1 MSKFFLVFVKNSLFL
16 IIYFVLLQSDLPP
29 WITRL
34 RMWDS
39 YGTYVPIK
47 QTSVTTGQPPP
58 PPPVASSADGGK
70 PTILDQS
77 SNSNSYYYSPQNP
90 KMGKNLRVNIDNAW
104 NPVDTYIY
112 GPTQSSIFN
121 QENKYS
127 GYQQTGGSSGVGGG
141 SSAAAKHG
149 GSVGLS
155 SVKESL
161 NYISSKTSKDNQQQ
175 QGGGGSGGSGEKTAL
190 ALMSTKGK
198 RRLMLEIYDYET
210 PKLCDHTAISSTG
223 NTLGLNRLRPCS
235 PLESYVSTGRDLVS
249 ACSFYVFVC
258 VCACFFFFCLFIMLP
273 FVWQ

>member
-1 MSKFFLVFVKNSLFL
+1 
-16 IIYFVLLQSDLPP
+16 
-29 WITRL
+29 
-34 RMWDS
+34 MWDS
-39 YGTYVPIK
+39 YGTYMPIK

-70 PTILDQS
+70 PTLLDQS
-77 SNSNSYYYSPQNP
+77 SHGNNYYYSPQNP

-127 GYQQTGGSSGVGGG
+127 GYQQAGGGGGGGG
-141 SSAAAKHG
+141 SSSKHG
-149 GSVGLS
+149 GGGGGNGLS

-161 NYISSKTSKDNQQQ
+161 NYISSKSSKDSQQQ
-175 QGGGGSGGSGEKTAL
+175 SGLSGNSGEKTAL

-223 NTLGLNRLRPCS
+223 NTLGMNRLRPCS

-249 ACSFYVFVC
+249 SPA
-258 VCACFFFFCLFIMLP
+258 FIYSIVVNLVA
-273 FVWQ
+273 FLCRT

>member
-1 MSKFFLVFVKNSLFL
+1 
-16 IIYFVLLQSDLPP
+16 
-29 WITRL
+29 
-34 RMWDS
+34 MWDS

-70 PTILDQS
+70 PTLLDPS
-77 SNSNSYYYSPQNP
+77 SYGNNYYYSPQNP
-90 KMGKNLRVNIDNAW
+90 KLGKNLRVNIDNAW

-127 GYQQTGGSSGVGGG
+127 GYQQGGEGGRGSKGQPGSGNGI
-141 SSAAAKHG
+141 SAM
-149 GSVGLS
+149 
-155 SVKESL
+155 KESL
-161 NYISSKTSKDNQQQ
+161 NYISSKGGKDVLHTGSS
-175 QGGGGSGGSGEKTAL
+175 GGGVSGGGLGVGNAL

-249 ACSFYVFVC
+249 
-258 VCACFFFFCLFIMLP
+258 
-273 FVWQ
+273 

>member
-1 MSKFFLVFVKNSLFL
+1 
-16 IIYFVLLQSDLPP
+16 
-29 WITRL
+29 
-34 RMWDS
+34 MWDS

-70 PTILDQS
+70 PTILDQTS
-77 SNSNSYYYSPQNP
+77 HGSNYYYSPQNP
-90 KMGKNLRVNIDNAW
+90 KMGKNIRVNIDNAW

-127 GYQQTGGSSGVGGG
+127 GYQQAGGGGGPGGAGSSKQSGGG
-141 SSAAAKHG
+141 G
-149 GSVGLS
+149 NGLS
-155 SVKESL
+155 AVKESL
-161 NYISSKTSKDNQQQ
+161 NYISSKTSKDTQYGIGSGSG
-175 QGGGGSGGSGEKTAL
+175 GGGGSAGGTGSDKTAL

-249 ACSFYVFVC
+249 TYFLLIYCFQGESKRNIINFNTEKFIYSENC
-258 VCACFFFFCLFIMLP
+258 V
-273 FVWQ
+273 V

>member
-1 MSKFFLVFVKNSLFL
+1 
-16 IIYFVLLQSDLPP
+16 
-29 WITRL
+29 
-34 RMWDS
+34 MWDS

-70 PTILDQS
+70 PTLLDQNNHG
-77 SNSNSYYYSPQNP
+77 SNYYYSPQNP

-127 GYQQTGGSSGVGGG
+127 GYQQSGGSGG
-141 SSAAAKHG
+141 SGSSSKHG
-149 GSVGLS
+149 GSGGGLS

-161 NYISSKTSKDNQQQ
+161 NYISSKTSKDAQQQ
-175 QGGGGSGGSGEKTAL
+175 QGGGGSGEKTAL

-249 ACSFYVFVC
+249 GLMKIYICFNVIMHKLFVM
-258 VCACFFFFCLFIMLP
+258 AIYGKHKKILKYKNIKITT
-273 FVWQ
+273 